1 MASETPL
8 NAALLRMLKPAGRLE
23 CLITPFPSHRVFFF
37 ECDVV
42 KGGQARA
49 EPLKLG
55 AVLAIA
61 AVKVL
66 VAP

>member
-1 MASETPL
+1 MVSENPL
-8 NAALLRMLKPAGRLE
+8 SAALLRMLMPAGRLA
-23 CLITPFPSHRVFFF
+23 CLITPPLTGCFF